1 MQNFNEDEK
10 NRIIEMAWQ
19 DRTPFDAIENL
30 YGLSQN
36 QVVKFMRKYMKKSS
50 FIMWRK
56 RMHARDTKHAKKV
69 NYKLGRFRG
78 PW

>member
-19 DRTPFDAIENL
+19 DRTP
-30 YGLSQN
+30 
-36 QVVKFMRKYMKKSS
+36 
-50 FIMWRK
+50 
-56 RMHARDTKHAKKV
+56 
-69 NYKLGRFRG
+69 LGRFRG